1 MSTPEDTWT
10 EERLFRVVLNM
21 EGGDWVELDSFHSE
35 DEAETCAKDMADRLA
50 ASSEWPRIRG
60 RWLRPET
67 ITSIEIAERRRYGG
81 SQARAT
87 AFDANGSYGSQSRPA
102 AMIR

>member
-1 MSTPEDTWT
+1 VSTTEDIWA

-21 EGGDWVELDSFHSE
+21 DGGDWVEIDSFHT
-35 DEAETCAKDMADRLA
+35 EAEAEACAKELADRLA
-50 ASSEWPRIRG
+50 GTTEWPRIRG
-60 RWLRPET
+60 RWLRPDT

-87 AFDANGSYGSQSRPA
+87 AFDASGS
-102 AMIR
+102 

>member
-1 MSTPEDTWT
+1 MSATEEIWA

-21 EGGDWVELDSFHSE
+21 DGGDWVEIDSFHTE
-35 DEAETCAKDMADRLA
+35 PEAEACAKEMADRLA
-50 ASSEWPRIRG
+50 GATEWPRIRG
-60 RWLRPET
+60 RWLRPDT

-87 AFDANGSYGSQSRPA
+87 AFDPNGS
-102 AMIR
+102 

>member
-1 MSTPEDTWT
+1 VSTPEETWT

-35 DEAETCAKDMADRLA
+35 DEAETCAKEMADRLA

-81 SQARAT
+81 SQARAA
-87 AFDANGSYGSQSRPA
+87 AFDANGS
-102 AMIR
+102 

>member
-1 MSTPEDTWT
+1 VSTTEDTWA

-21 EGGDWVELDSFHSE
+21 DGGDWVEIDSFHTE
-35 DEAETCAKDMADRLA
+35 DEAEACAKGMAELLA
-50 ASSEWPRIRG
+50 AATEWPRIRG

-81 SQARAT
+81 SQARAA
-87 AFDANGSYGSQSRPA
+87 AFDANGS
-102 AMIR
+102 

>member
-1 MSTPEDTWT
+1 VSTTEDTWA

-21 EGGDWVELDSFHSE
+21 DGGDWVELDSFHTE
-35 DEAETCAKDMADRLA
+35 EEAETCAREMAELLA
-50 ASSEWPRIRG
+50 AATEWPRIRG

-81 SQARAT
+81 SQARAA
-87 AFDANGSYGSQSRPA
+87 AFDANGS
-102 AMIR
+102 